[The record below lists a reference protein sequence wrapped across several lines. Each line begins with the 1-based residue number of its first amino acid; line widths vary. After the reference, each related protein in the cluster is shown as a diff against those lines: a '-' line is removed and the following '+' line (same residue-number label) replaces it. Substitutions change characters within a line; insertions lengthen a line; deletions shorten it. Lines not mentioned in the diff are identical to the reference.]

1 MPSPLIFITISFY
14 GLGAGGWSVVGQ
26 VLPGQLI
33 AKIVLSA
40 VLVPPAIYLFVAI
53 GKWLDRKPLVPAEV

>member
-1 MPSPLIFITISFY
+1 MVISADKNVKY
-14 GLGAGGWSVVGQ
+14 ESVVKIMDI
-26 VLPGQLI
+26 LPGQLI

-53 GKWLDRKPLVPAEV
+53 GKWLDKKPLVPIAAV